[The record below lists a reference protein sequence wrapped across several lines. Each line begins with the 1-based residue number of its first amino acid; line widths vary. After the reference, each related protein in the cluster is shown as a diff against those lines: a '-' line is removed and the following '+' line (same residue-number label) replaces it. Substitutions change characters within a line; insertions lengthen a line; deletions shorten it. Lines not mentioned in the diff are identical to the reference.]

1 MPDNL
6 PAVLDEMDG
15 WLADCGTSG
24 MATVTEAEVVKWR
37 AALAAALDRL
47 DRVAQAGRSA
57 VEAYLLRPS
66 PSALPS
72 PASSRSTTRARQ
84 KHMTRLAT
92 AMATLERELAAAR
105 SGETPSPRANSP
117 TGSAV

>member
-15 WLADCGTSG
+15 WLADCGTGG
-24 MATVTEAEVVKWR
+24 MATVTEAEVIKWR
-37 AALAAALDRL
+37 AALATALERL
-47 DRVAQAGRSA
+47 DRVEQAGRSV
-57 VEAYLLRPS
+57 VEAYLLRPP

-72 PASSRSTTRARQ
+72 PASSRSTARAGQ

-105 SGETPSPRANSP
+105 GGETPSSRVNSP
-117 TGSAV
+117 TGSGA